1 MPAPGSAP
9 TRLGFLTTGPFDP
22 ADPAVGLEEALR
34 LVEARRRARPRHRVA
49 PARPPPPRDLLPVA
63 MLAAA
68 SQRTRRIG
76 LGTASIP
83 VRAENPLRLAEDL
96 ATVDLLSGGRLRPGL
111 SVGSPKRVAAVDRA
125 VHPTTAEHE
134 EPGRERLLRFRDLLR
149 GGRVPGADERPD
161 GSDDE
166 HDDDALTPTV
176 QPASPGLADRLGYGA
191 ATLRTA
197 AWAGSHG
204 FRLLAS
210 DVTERA
216 SGAGGRGF
224 AADQR
229 DLIDAYRAAHPDP
242 AAAHVTLALVVVPT
256 DGATAEQRAR
266 YAADAAARAERA
278 RRTDQSEDA
287 AAASSMVRAPDLVGP
302 SDEAHRRAP
311 RAPGG
316 AGRRRVLAIALPA
329 GLPAGDLARI
339 LTDVAERLGPA
350 LGWAPATA

>member
-1 MPAPGSAP
+1 MPAPGSAL
-9 TRLGFLTTGPFDP
+9 TRLGFLTTGPLDP
-22 ADPAVGLEEALR
+22 ADPATGIEDALR
-34 LVEARRRARPRHRVA
+34 LVELGDALGLDTAWLRPDHLRNAVSS
-49 PARPPPPRDLLPVA
+49 PVA

-68 SQRTRRIG
+68 SQRARRIE

-125 VHPTTAEHE
+125 VHPLTAELE
-134 EPGRERLLRFRDLLR
+134 EPGRARLLRFRELLR
-149 GGRVPGADERPD
+149 GGRVPGAEEHDADPD
-161 GSDDE
+161 DDE
-166 HDDDALTPTV
+166 ALTPTV

-197 AWAGSHG
+197 AWAGEHG

-210 DVTERA
+210 DVTERG
-216 SGAGGRGF
+216 SRGGGF

-229 DLIDAYRAAHPDP
+229 GLIDAYRAAHPDP

-266 YAADAAARAERA
+266 YAADAATRAERA
-278 RRTDQSEDA
+278 ARADQSEDPR
-287 AAASSMVRAPDLVGP
+287 AASSMVRAPDLVGP
-302 SDEAHRRAP
+302 SDEIAAALLADRAVQ
-311 RAPGG
+311 A
-316 AGRRRVLAIALPA
+316 ADELAIALPA

-350 LGWAPATA
+350 LGWSPATA

>member
-1 MPAPGSAP
+1 MPAPGSAL

-22 ADPAVGLEEALR
+22 ADPATGLEEALR
-34 LVEARRRARPRHRVA
+34 LVELGDALGLDTAWLRPDHLRNAVSS
-49 PARPPPPRDLLPVA
+49 PVA

-149 GGRVPGADERPD
+149 GGRVPGADAQPD
-161 GSDDE
+161 GSDE
-166 HDDDALTPTV
+166 DDALTPTV
-176 QPASPGLADRLGYGA
+176 QPSSPGLADRLGYGA

-210 DVTERA
+210 DMTERG
-216 SGAGGRGF
+216 SGAGGF

-229 DLIDAYRAAHPDP
+229 GLIDAYRAAHPDP

-266 YAADAAARAERA
+266 YAEDAAVRAERA
-278 RRTDQSEDA
+278 RRADQSEDA

-302 SDEAHRRAP
+302 SDELAAALFAHPAVQ
-311 RAPGG
+311 A
-316 AGRRRVLAIALPA
+316 ADELAIALPA

>member
-1 MPAPGSAP
+1 MPAPGSAL

-22 ADPAVGLEEALR
+22 ADPATGLEDALR
-34 LVEARRRARPRHRVA
+34 LVELGDALGLDTAWLRPDHLRNAVSS
-49 PARPPPPRDLLPVA
+49 PVA

-68 SQRTRRIG
+68 SQRARRIG

-96 ATVDLLSGGRLRPGL
+96 ATIDLLSGGRLRPGL
-111 SVGSPKRVAAVDRA
+111 SVGSPRRVAAVDRA

-149 GGRVPGADERPD
+149 GGRVPGADERHD
-161 GSDDE
+161 GSD
-166 HDDDALTPTV
+166 DDDALTPTV
-176 QPASPGLADRLGYGA
+176 QPASPGLADRIGYGA

-210 DVTERA
+210 DVTERG
-216 SGAGGRGF
+216 SRGGGF

-229 DLIDAYRAAHPDP
+229 GLIDAYLAAHPDP

-256 DGATAEQRAR
+256 DGATSEQRAR

-278 RRTDQSEDA
+278 ARADQSEDPR
-287 AAASSMVRAPDLVGP
+287 AASSMVRAPDLVGP
-302 SDEAHRRAP
+302 SDEIAAVLLADP
-311 RAPGG
+311 AVQ
-316 AGRRRVLAIALPA
+316 AADELAIALPS

>member
-1 MPAPGSAP
+1 MPAPGSP
-9 TRLGFLTTGPFDP
+9 LTRLGFLTTGPFDP
-22 ADPAVGLEEALR
+22 ADPATGLEDALR
-34 LVEARRRARPRHRVA
+34 LVELGDALGLDTAWLRPDHLRNA
-49 PARPPPPRDLLPVA
+49 ISSPVA

-125 VHPTTAEHE
+125 VHPLTAELE
-134 EPGRERLLRFRDLLR
+134 EPGRERLLRFRELLR
-149 GGRVPGADERPD
+149 GGRVPGAEERDADP
-161 GSDDE
+161 GDDE
-166 HDDDALTPTV
+166 ALTSTV

-197 AWAGSHG
+197 AWAGAHG

-210 DVTERA
+210 DVTERG
-216 SGAGGRGF
+216 SRGGGF
-224 AADQR
+224 AQDQR

-256 DGATAEQRAR
+256 DSATAQQRAR

-278 RRTDQSEDA
+278 ARAEGRPGGA
-287 AAASSMVRAPDLVGP
+287 SMVRATDLVGP
-302 SDEAHRRAP
+302 ADDLAAALRADPAVAAADE
-311 RAPGG
+311 
-316 AGRRRVLAIALPA
+316 LAIVLPE
-329 GLPAGDLARI
+329 GLRGEDATQI
-339 LTDVAERLGPA
+339 LTDIAERLGPA
-350 LGWAPATA
+350 LGWSPAV

>member
-1 MPAPGSAP
+1 MPAPGSAL
-9 TRLGFLTTGPFDP
+9 TRLGFLTTGPLDP
-22 ADPAVGLEEALR
+22 ADPATGIEDALR
-34 LVEARRRARPRHRVA
+34 LVELGDALGLDTAWLRPDHLRNAVSS
-49 PARPPPPRDLLPVA
+49 PVA

-68 SQRTRRIG
+68 SQRARRIE

-125 VHPTTAEHE
+125 VHPLTAELE
-134 EPGRERLLRFRDLLR
+134 EPGRARLLRFRELLR
-149 GGRVPGADERPD
+149 GGRVPGAEEHDADPD
-161 GSDDE
+161 DDE
-166 HDDDALTPTV
+166 ALTPTV

-197 AWAGSHG
+197 AWAGEHG

-210 DVTERA
+210 DVTERG
-216 SGAGGRGF
+216 SRGGGF

-229 DLIDAYRAAHPDP
+229 GLIDAYRAAHPDP

-266 YAADAAARAERA
+266 YAADAATRAERA
-278 RRTDQSEDA
+278 ARADQSED
-287 AAASSMVRAPDLVGP
+287 
-302 SDEAHRRAP
+302 
-311 RAPGG
+311 
-316 AGRRRVLAIALPA
+316 
-329 GLPAGDLARI
+329 
-339 LTDVAERLGPA
+339 
-350 LGWAPATA
+350 

>member
-22 ADPAVGLEEALR
+22 ADPANGLEDALR
-34 LVEARRRARPRHRVA
+34 LVELGDALGLDTAWLRPDHLRNA
-49 PARPPPPRDLLPVA
+49 ISSPVA

-68 SQRTRRIG
+68 SQRTSRIG

-111 SVGSPKRVAAVDRA
+111 SVGNPTRVAAVDRA
-125 VHPTTAEHE
+125 IHPMTAEHE

-149 GGRVPGADERPD
+149 GGPVPGAEDRDDERD
-161 GSDDE
+161 DDE
-166 HDDDALTPTV
+166 ALTPTV

-210 DVTERA
+210 DVTERG
-216 SGAGGRGF
+216 SRGRGF
-224 AADQR
+224 AQDQR

-278 RRTDQSEDA
+278 ARADQSEDPR
-287 AAASSMVRAPDLVGP
+287 AASSMVRAPDLVGP
-302 SDEAHRRAP
+302 SDELAAALLADP
-311 RAPGG
+311 AVQ
-316 AGRRRVLAIALPA
+316 AADELAIGLPA
-329 GLPAGDLARI
+329 GLPAGDRARI

-350 LGWAPATA
+350 LGWSPATT

>member
-22 ADPAVGLEEALR
+22 ADPATGLEDVLR
-34 LVEARRRARPRHRVA
+34 LVELGDALGLDTAWLRPDHLRHAVSS
-49 PARPPPPRDLLPVA
+49 PVA

-96 ATVDLLSGGRLRPGL
+96 ATVDLLSRERLRPGL
-111 SVGSPKRVAAVDRA
+111 SVGNPTRVAAVDRA
-125 VHPTTAEHE
+125 IHPTTAEHE

-149 GGRVPGADERPD
+149 GGPVPGAEDRDDERD
-161 GSDDE
+161 DDE
-166 HDDDALTPTV
+166 ALTSTV
-176 QPASPGLADRLGYGA
+176 QPASAGLADRLGYGA

-197 AWAGSHG
+197 SWAGAHS

-210 DVTERA
+210 DVTERG
-216 SGAGGRGF
+216 SRGRGF
-224 AADQR
+224 AQDQR
-229 DLIDAYRAAHPDP
+229 DLIDAYRAAHPDS

-266 YAADAAARAERA
+266 YAAARTERTARAARA
-278 RRTDQSEDA
+278 DQSEDPR
-287 AAASSMVRAPDLVGP
+287 AASSMVRAPDLVGP
-302 SDEAHRRAP
+302 SDELAAALLADP
-311 RAPGG
+311 AVQ
-316 AGRRRVLAIALPA
+316 AADELAIALPA
-329 GLPAGDLARI
+329 GLPAGDRARI

-350 LGWAPATA
+350 LGWSPATT

>member
-1 MPAPGSAP
+1 MPAPGSAL

-22 ADPAVGLEEALR
+22 ADPATGLEDALR
-34 LVEARRRARPRHRVA
+34 LVELGDALGLDTAWLRPDHLRNAVSS
-49 PARPPPPRDLLPVA
+49 PVA

-68 SQRTRRIG
+68 SQRARRIE

-125 VHPTTAEHE
+125 VHPLTAELE
-134 EPGRERLLRFRDLLR
+134 EPGRARLLRFRELLR
-149 GGRVPGADERPD
+149 GGRVPGAEEHDADPD
-161 GSDDE
+161 DDE
-166 HDDDALTPTV
+166 ALTPTV

-197 AWAGSHG
+197 AWAGEHG

-210 DVTERA
+210 DVTERG
-216 SGAGGRGF
+216 SRGGGF

-229 DLIDAYRAAHPDP
+229 GLIDAYRAAHPDP

-278 RRTDQSEDA
+278 ARADQSEDPR
-287 AAASSMVRAPDLVGP
+287 AASSMVRAPDLVGP
-302 SDEAHRRAP
+302 SDEIAAALLADRAVQ
-311 RAPGG
+311 A
-316 AGRRRVLAIALPA
+316 ADELAIALPA

-350 LGWAPATA
+350 LGWSPATA

>member
-1 MPAPGSAP
+1 MPASGSAL

-22 ADPAVGLEEALR
+22 ADPATGLEEALR
-34 LVEARRRARPRHRVA
+34 LVELGDALGLDTAWLRPDHLRHAVSS
-49 PARPPPPRDLLPVA
+49 PVA

-83 VRAENPLRLAEDL
+83 IRAENPLRLAEDL

-111 SVGSPKRVAAVDRA
+111 SVGNPGRVAVVDRA
-125 VHPTTAEHE
+125 VHPLTSEHE

-149 GGRVPGADERPD
+149 GGRVPGADDQPD
-161 GSDDE
+161 GSDE
-166 HDDDALTPTV
+166 DDDALTPTV
-176 QPASPGLADRLGYGA
+176 QPFSPGLADRLGYGA

-216 SGAGGRGF
+216 SGTGGRGF

-229 DLIDAYRAAHPDP
+229 ALIDAYRAAHPDP
-242 AAAHVTLALVVVPT
+242 AAA
-256 DGATAEQRAR
+256 R
-266 YAADAAARAERA
+266 
-278 RRTDQSEDA
+278 
-287 AAASSMVRAPDLVGP
+287 
-302 SDEAHRRAP
+302 
-311 RAPGG
+311 
-316 AGRRRVLAIALPA
+316 
-329 GLPAGDLARI
+329 
-339 LTDVAERLGPA
+339 
-350 LGWAPATA
+350 

>member
-1 MPAPGSAP
+1 MPAPGSAL

-22 ADPAVGLEEALR
+22 ADPATGLEDALR
-34 LVEARRRARPRHRVA
+34 LVELGDALGLDTAWLRPDHLRNAVSS
-49 PARPPPPRDLLPVA
+49 PVA

-68 SQRTRRIG
+68 SQRARRIE

-111 SVGSPKRVAAVDRA
+111 SVGSPRRVAAVDRA
-125 VHPTTAEHE
+125 VHPTTAALE

-149 GGRVPGADERPD
+149 GGRVPGADEQHD
-161 GSDDE
+161 GS
-166 HDDDALTPTV
+166 DDDALTPTV
-176 QPASPGLADRLGYGA
+176 QPSSPGLADRLGYGA

-197 AWAGSHG
+197 AWAGAHG

-210 DVTERA
+210 DVTERG
-216 SGAGGRGF
+216 SRGGGF

-229 DLIDAYRAAHPDP
+229 GLIDAYRAAHPDP
-242 AAAHVTLALVVVPT
+242 VAAHVTLALVVVPT
-256 DGATAEQRAR
+256 DGATAAQITR
-266 YAADAAARAERA
+266 YRADAAARAERA
-278 RRTDQSEDA
+278 RRADQSEDPG
-287 AAASSMVRAPDLVGP
+287 AASSMVRAPDLVGP
-302 SDEAHRRAP
+302 SDEIAAALLADP
-311 RAPGG
+311 AVQ
-316 AGRRRVLAIALPA
+316 AADELAIALPS

-350 LGWAPATA
+350 LGWSPA

>member
-1 MPAPGSAP
+1 MPAPGSP
-9 TRLGFLTTGPFDP
+9 LTRLGFLTTGPFDP
-22 ADPAVGLEEALR
+22 ADPATGLEDALR
-34 LVEARRRARPRHRVA
+34 LVELGDALGLDTAWLRPDHLRNA
-49 PARPPPPRDLLPVA
+49 ISSPVA

-125 VHPTTAEHE
+125 VHPLTAELE
-134 EPGRERLLRFRDLLR
+134 EPGRERLLRFRELLR
-149 GGRVPGADERPD
+149 GGRVPGAEERDADP
-161 GSDDE
+161 GDDE
-166 HDDDALTPTV
+166 ALTSTV

-197 AWAGSHG
+197 AWAGAHG

-210 DVTERA
+210 DVTERG
-216 SGAGGRGF
+216 SRGGGF
-224 AADQR
+224 AQDQR

-278 RRTDQSEDA
+278 ARADQSEDPR
-287 AAASSMVRAPDLVGP
+287 AASSMVRAPDLVGP
-302 SDEAHRRAP
+302 SDEIAAALLADP
-311 RAPGG
+311 AVQ
-316 AGRRRVLAIALPA
+316 AADELAIALPA
-329 GLPAGDLARI
+329 RLPAGDLARI

-350 LGWAPATA
+350 LGWSPATA

>member
-1 MPAPGSAP
+1 MPAPGSVP

-22 ADPAVGLEEALR
+22 ADPATGLEETLR
-34 LVEARRRARPRHRVA
+34 LVELGDALGLDTAWLRPDHLR
-49 PARPPPPRDLLPVA
+49 PAISSPVA

-68 SQRTRRIG
+68 SQRTHRIE

-111 SVGSPKRVAAVDRA
+111 SVGNPGRMAALDRA
-125 VHPTTAEHE
+125 IHPATSEHE

-161 GSDDE
+161 GSDDG
-166 HDDDALTPTV
+166 HDDALSPTV
-176 QPASPGLADRLGYGA
+176 QPASSGLADRLGYGA

-210 DVTERA
+210 DVTERG
-216 SGAGGRGF
+216 SRGGGF

-229 DLIDAYRAAHPDP
+229 GLIDAYRAAHPEP

-266 YAADAAARAERA
+266 YAADAAARTERA
-278 RRTDQSEDA
+278 ARADRSEDPR
-287 AAASSMVRAPDLVGP
+287 AASSMVQAPDLMGP
-302 SDEAHRRAP
+302 ADELAAALLADP
-311 RAPGG
+311 AVQ
-316 AGRRRVLAIALPA
+316 AADELAIALPA

-350 LGWAPATA
+350 LGWSPAA

>member
-1 MPAPGSAP
+1 MPASGSAP

-22 ADPAVGLEEALR
+22 ADPATGLEEALR
-34 LVEARRRARPRHRVA
+34 LVELGDALGLDTAWLRPDHLRHA
-49 PARPPPPRDLLPVA
+49 ISSPVA

-68 SQRTRRIG
+68 SQRARRIG

-149 GGRVPGADERPD
+149 GGRVPGADDRPD
-161 GSDDE
+161 GSHDAHDAHDE
-166 HDDDALTPTV
+166 EALTPTV
-176 QPASPGLADRLGYGA
+176 QPTSPDLADRLGYGA

-197 AWAGSHG
+197 AWAGSNG
-204 FRLLAS
+204 FRLLSS
-210 DVTERA
+210 DVTERG
-216 SGAGGRGF
+216 SGAAGF

-229 DLIDAYRAAHPDP
+229 GLIDAYRAAHPDP
-242 AAAHVTLALVVVPT
+242 TAAHVTLALVVVPT
-256 DGATAEQRAR
+256 DGATAEQIAR
-266 YAADAAARAERA
+266 YRADAASRAERA
-278 RRTDQSEDA
+278 RRADQSEDPG
-287 AAASSMVRAPDLVGP
+287 AASSMVRAPDLVGP
-302 SDEAHRRAP
+302 SDELAAALLAHPAVQ
-311 RAPGG
+311 A
-316 AGRRRVLAIALPA
+316 ADELAIALPA
-329 GLPAGDLARI
+329 GLPAADLARI

-350 LGWAPATA
+350 LGWSPAA

>member
-1 MPAPGSAP
+1 MPAPGSAL

-22 ADPAVGLEEALR
+22 ADPATGLEDALR
-34 LVEARRRARPRHRVA
+34 LVELGDALGLDTAWLRPDHLRNA
-49 PARPPPPRDLLPVA
+49 ISSPVA

-111 SVGSPKRVAAVDRA
+111 SVGNPTRVAAVDRA
-125 VHPTTAEHE
+125 IHPTTAEHE
-134 EPGRERLLRFRDLLR
+134 EPGRERLLRFRELLR
-149 GGRVPGADERPD
+149 GGLVPGAEDRDAEERD
-161 GSDDE
+161 DDE
-166 HDDDALTPTV
+166 ALTSTV

-197 AWAGSHG
+197 SWAGAHG

-210 DVTERA
+210 DVTERG
-216 SGAGGRGF
+216 SRGGGF
-224 AADQR
+224 AQDQR

-256 DGATAEQRAR
+256 DGATSDQRAR
-266 YAADAAARAERA
+266 YAADAA
-278 RRTDQSEDA
+278 
-287 AAASSMVRAPDLVGP
+287 
-302 SDEAHRRAP
+302 
-311 RAPGG
+311 
-316 AGRRRVLAIALPA
+316 
-329 GLPAGDLARI
+329 
-339 LTDVAERLGPA
+339 
-350 LGWAPATA
+350 

>member
-34 LVEARRRARPRHRVA
+34 LVELGDALGLDTAWLRPDHLRHA
-49 PARPPPPRDLLPVA
+49 ISSPVA

-111 SVGSPKRVAAVDRA
+111 SVGSPKRVAAVDWA

-302 SDEAHRRAP
+302 SDELAAALLAHPAVQ
-311 RAPGG
+311 A
-316 AGRRRVLAIALPA
+316 ADELAIALPA

>member
-9 TRLGFLTTGPFDP
+9 TRIGFLTTGPFDP
-22 ADPAVGLEEALR
+22 VDPATGLEEALR
-34 LVEARRRARPRHRVA
+34 LVELGDALGLDTAWLRP
-49 PARPPPPRDLLPVA
+49 DQLLQAISSPVA

-68 SQRTRRIG
+68 SQRARRIG

-96 ATVDLLSGGRLRPGL
+96 ATLDLLSGGRLRPGL

-134 EPGRERLLRFRDLLR
+134 EPGRERLLRFRELLR

-166 HDDDALTPTV
+166 HDDEALTPTV
-176 QPASPGLADRLGYGA
+176 QPTSPGLADRLAYGA

-210 DVTERA
+210 DVTER
-216 SGAGGRGF
+216 GTGGGHGF

-229 DLIDAYRAAHPDP
+229 ALIDAHRDALPDP

-266 YAADAAARAERA
+266 YRADAAARAERA
-278 RRTDQSEDA
+278 ARADQSEGPG
-287 AAASSMVRAPDLVGP
+287 AASSMVRAPDLVGP
-302 SDEAHRRAP
+302 SDELAAALLADP
-311 RAPGG
+311 AVQ
-316 AGRRRVLAIALPA
+316 AADELAIALPA

-339 LTDVAERLGPA
+339 LTDVAEHLGPA
-350 LGWAPATA
+350 LGWSPATS

>member
-22 ADPAVGLEEALR
+22 ADPATGLEDVLR
-34 LVEARRRARPRHRVA
+34 LVELGDALGLDTAWLRPDHLRHAVSS
-49 PARPPPPRDLLPVA
+49 PVA

-96 ATVDLLSGGRLRPGL
+96 ATVDLLSRERLRPGL
-111 SVGSPKRVAAVDRA
+111 SVGNPTRVAAVDRA
-125 VHPTTAEHE
+125 IHPTTAEHE

-149 GGRVPGADERPD
+149 GGPVPGAEDRDDERD
-161 GSDDE
+161 DDE
-166 HDDDALTPTV
+166 ALTSTV
-176 QPASPGLADRLGYGA
+176 QPASAGLADRLGYGA

-197 AWAGSHG
+197 SWAGAHS

-210 DVTERA
+210 DVTERG
-216 SGAGGRGF
+216 SRGRGF
-224 AADQR
+224 AQDQR
-229 DLIDAYRAAHPDP
+229 DLIDAYRAAHPDS

-266 YAADAAARAERA
+266 YAADAAARTERTA
-278 RRTDQSEDA
+278 RAARADQSED
-287 AAASSMVRAPDLVGP
+287 
-302 SDEAHRRAP
+302 P
-311 RAPGG
+311 RA
-316 AGRRRVLAIALPA
+316 
-329 GLPAGDLARI
+329 
-339 LTDVAERLGPA
+339 
-350 LGWAPATA
+350 

>member
-1 MPAPGSAP
+1 MPAPGSAL

-22 ADPAVGLEEALR
+22 ADPATGLEEALR
-34 LVEARRRARPRHRVA
+34 LVELGDALGLDTAWLRPDHLRNAVSS
-49 PARPPPPRDLLPVA
+49 PVA

-68 SQRTRRIG
+68 SQRARRIG

-134 EPGRERLLRFRDLLR
+134 EPGRDRLLRFRDLLR
-149 GGRVPGADERPD
+149 GGRVPGADDQPD
-161 GSDDE
+161 GSDE
-166 HDDDALTPTV
+166 DDALTPTV
-176 QPASPGLADRLGYGA
+176 QPSSPGLADRLGYGA

-210 DVTERA
+210 DVTERG
-216 SGAGGRGF
+216 SGAGGF

-229 DLIDAYRAAHPDP
+229 GLIDAYRAAHPDP

-278 RRTDQSEDA
+278 ARADQSEGPG
-287 AAASSMVRAPDLVGP
+287 AASSMVRAPDLVGP
-302 SDEAHRRAP
+302 SDELAAALLAHPAVQ
-311 RAPGG
+311 A
-316 AGRRRVLAIALPA
+316 ADELAIALPA

-350 LGWAPATA
+350 LGWSPATA

>member
-9 TRLGFLTTGPFDP
+9 TRIGFLTTGPFDP
-22 ADPAVGLEEALR
+22 VDPATGLEEALR
-34 LVEARRRARPRHRVA
+34 LVELGDALGLDTAWLRPDHLRHA
-49 PARPPPPRDLLPVA
+49 ISSPVA

-68 SQRTRRIG
+68 SQRTSRIG

-111 SVGSPKRVAAVDRA
+111 SVGNPGRVAAVDRA

-134 EPGRERLLRFRDLLR
+134 EPGRDRLLRFRELLR
-149 GGRVPGADERPD
+149 GGRVPGADDRPD
-161 GSDDE
+161 ASDDE
-166 HDDDALTPTV
+166 HDEALTPTV
-176 QPASPGLADRLGYGA
+176 QPSSPGLADRLAYGA

-210 DVTERA
+210 DVTER
-216 SGAGGRGF
+216 GTGGGHGF

-229 DLIDAYRAAHPDP
+229 ALIDAYRAAHPDP

-256 DGATAEQRAR
+256 DGATSEQRAR
-266 YAADAAARAERA
+266 YADDAAAHAERA
-278 RRTDQSEDA
+278 ARADQSEGPGVG
-287 AAASSMVRAPDLVGP
+287 SSMVRAPDLVGP
-302 SDEAHRRAP
+302 SDRLAAALLAHPAVQ
-311 RAPGG
+311 A
-316 AGRRRVLAIALPA
+316 ADELAIALPA
-329 GLPAGDLARI
+329 GLPTGDLAQI
-339 LTDVAERLGPA
+339 LTDVAQHLGPA
-350 LGWAPATA
+350 LGWSPATS

>member
-9 TRLGFLTTGPFDP
+9 TRLGFLTTGAFDP
-22 ADPAVGLEEALR
+22 ADPATGLEDALR
-34 LVEARRRARPRHRVA
+34 LVELGDALGLDTAWLRPDHLVNA
-49 PARPPPPRDLLPVA
+49 ISSPVA

-68 SQRTRRIG
+68 SQRARRIG

-111 SVGSPKRVAAVDRA
+111 SVGNPTRVAAVDRA
-125 VHPTTAEHE
+125 IHPVTAEHE

-149 GGRVPGADERPD
+149 GGRVPGAEEHDDERD
-161 GSDDE
+161 AE
-166 HDDDALTPTV
+166 DDDALTSTV

-197 AWAGSHG
+197 AWAGTHG
-204 FRLLAS
+204 FHLLAS
-210 DVTERA
+210 DVTERG
-216 SGAGGRGF
+216 SRGRGF
-224 AADQR
+224 AQDQR
-229 DLIDAYRAAHPDP
+229 ALIDAYRAAHPDP

-278 RRTDQSEDA
+278 ARADQGEDA
-287 AAASSMVRAPDLVGP
+287 QAASSMVRAPDLVGP
-302 SDEAHRRAP
+302 SDELAAALLADP
-311 RAPGG
+311 AVQ
-316 AGRRRVLAIALPA
+316 AADELAIVLPA
-329 GLPAGDLARI
+329 GLPAGDRARI

-350 LGWAPATA
+350 RGWSPATA